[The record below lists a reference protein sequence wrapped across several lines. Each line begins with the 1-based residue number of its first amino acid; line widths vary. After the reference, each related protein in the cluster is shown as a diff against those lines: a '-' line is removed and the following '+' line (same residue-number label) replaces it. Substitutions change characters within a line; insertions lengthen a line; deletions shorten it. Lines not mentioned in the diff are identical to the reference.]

1 MNSRQLQRSEVAR
14 RIAEVAREVGLAEV
28 YAGGV
33 EPPAEGRNYY
43 SVLLCRAETVDGSVR
58 VFGPS
63 SITIF
68 YTTAIRDL
76 PQRERVTLRSVEQA
90 EDFLRSRFGSKVAA

>member
-1 MNSRQLQRSEVAR
+1 MNSRQLPRSEVAL
-14 RIAEVAREVGLAEV
+14 RIAEVARKVGLI
-28 YAGGV
+28 V
-33 EPPAEGRNYY
+33 EPRPEPTEVQNYY
-43 SVLLCRAETVDGSVR
+43 AFLLSRNDNMVDGSVR
-58 VFGPS
+58 VYGPS

-90 EDFLRSRFGSKVAA
+90 EEFLRSRFGSRVAA